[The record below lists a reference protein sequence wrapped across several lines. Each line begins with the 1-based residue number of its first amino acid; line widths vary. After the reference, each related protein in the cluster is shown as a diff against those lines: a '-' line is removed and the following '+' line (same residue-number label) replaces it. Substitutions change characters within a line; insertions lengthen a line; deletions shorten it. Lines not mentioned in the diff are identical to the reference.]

1 MSLLPVQQREIL
13 AELLGAEQAWN
24 WSSVLWPPAGYHPS
38 CSIPV
43 YLMAAAFCSFKL
55 VENTLW
61 SSLQLA
67 LRSLKELD
75 EGSLLVEHH
84 LVNHWRFIK
93 WYIAFPGAFLVPQA
107 CVSCCRVPKDGPTTS
122 SVARTS
128 SLPASALA
136 GDGISSA
143 LTLSVVLLMSCYLH
157 VPESFQVQ
165 KQRFLFFFFPRQ
177 VLAAVDLSPI
187 PLPAKTFY
195 CTGPCFVS
203 QVKQAFHR
211 YLGVSWVKSV
221 QDETQNCDV
230 MCCFVCLLSSLLHRL
245 DVGRK
250 WCVVQAEEEERK
262 TWGDEWVNVC
272 TLLDVSGDLEPSHGC
287 IPWLLMSDL
296 STGFCKCA
304 KGINS
309 VFRSSSAAI
318 LLSLEGWD
326 AVHLYWPC
334 YFWLSVIWGHH

>member
-1 MSLLPVQQREIL
+1 MKGHFWKDITWLITGDSSSDTLPFQ
-13 AELLGAEQAWN
+13 
-24 WSSVLWPPAGYHPS
+24 
-38 CSIPV
+38 
-43 YLMAAAFCSFKL
+43 
-55 VENTLW
+55 
-61 SSLQLA
+61 
-67 LRSLKELD
+67 
-75 EGSLLVEHH
+75 EHS
-84 LVNHWRFIK
+84 
-93 WYIAFPGAFLVPQA
+93 WYPQA

-211 YLGVSWVKSV
+211 
-221 QDETQNCDV
+221 
-230 MCCFVCLLSSLLHRL
+230 
-245 DVGRK
+245 
-250 WCVVQAEEEERK
+250 
-262 TWGDEWVNVC
+262 
-272 TLLDVSGDLEPSHGC
+272 
-287 IPWLLMSDL
+287 
-296 STGFCKCA
+296 
-304 KGINS
+304 
-309 VFRSSSAAI
+309 
-318 LLSLEGWD
+318 
-326 AVHLYWPC
+326 
-334 YFWLSVIWGHH
+334 